1 MISKNLCIYC
11 IDIYLTYKLIYLIKI
26 YFLNFLCK
34 HVQIILSPSPLMNN
48 FSWIRKKKKTEKA
61 DDLSNV
67 GPLSLVF

>member
-48 FSWIRKKKKTEKA
+48 FS
-61 DDLSNV
+61 
-67 GPLSLVF
+67 

>member
-34 HVQIILSPSPLMNN
+34 HVQIILSPSPLKNK
-48 FSWIRKKKKTEKA
+48 FSWIRKIEKA
-61 DDLSNV
+61 EDLSNV
-67 GPLSLVF
+67 AH